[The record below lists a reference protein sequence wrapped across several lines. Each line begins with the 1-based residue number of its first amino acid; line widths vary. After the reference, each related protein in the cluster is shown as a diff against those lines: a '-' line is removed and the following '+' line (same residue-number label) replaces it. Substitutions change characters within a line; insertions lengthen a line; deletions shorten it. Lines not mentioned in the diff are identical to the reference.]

1 MTVYAKQTTVSPEK
15 SRAEIESILK
25 RYGASK
31 FMYGWQ
37 SGSAIIAFEANGRHI
52 RFVLPLP
59 DRVTRSPKG
68 RSVRNVEQATE
79 QVKRQKWRALALAI
93 KAKLEMVES
102 DIASFET
109 EFEPYTLLPN
119 GMTVS
124 EWMQPQIKRAYES
137 GEMPPLLLEGPKD

>member
-37 SGSAIIAFEANGRHI
+37 AGGAIIAFEANGRHI

-59 DRVTRSPKG
+59 DKVIRTPKG
-68 RSVRNVEQATE
+68 RYVRNVETYTE
-79 QVKRQKWRALALAI
+79 QVKRQRWRALALAI
-93 KAKLEMVES
+93 KAKLEMVAS
-102 DIASFET
+102 DIATFET

-124 EWMQPQIKRAYES
+124 EWMQPQIQRAYETGS
-137 GEMPPLLLEGPKD
+137 MPPLLLGPGKE

>member
-1 MTVYAKQTTVSPEK
+1 MSVYAKETTVSPEK
-15 SRAEIESILK
+15 SRAEIEAILK

-37 SGSAIIAFEANGRHI
+37 EGGAVIAFQAHGRNI
-52 RFVLPLP
+52 RFMLPLP
-59 DRVTRSPKG
+59 ERVTRTPKG

-124 EWMQPQIKRAYES
+124 EWMQPQIKHAYES
-137 GEMPPLLLEGPKD
+137 GEMPPLLLEGPK